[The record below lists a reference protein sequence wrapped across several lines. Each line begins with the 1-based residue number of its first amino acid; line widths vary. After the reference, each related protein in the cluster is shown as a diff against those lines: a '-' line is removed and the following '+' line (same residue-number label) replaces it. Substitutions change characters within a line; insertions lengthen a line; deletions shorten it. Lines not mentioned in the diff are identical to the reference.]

1 MQIMK
6 QRIGKVLVYAK
17 RKARFLKRAGSSRLY
32 PLHITKQA
40 LSECEEYYDTF
51 VDHMLD
57 EMKRY
62 RQVNKAD
69 YEGRFLF
76 EDYKILSFN
85 GDRMGKVFSKNGEI
99 YRGIY
104 KESCDVFKELW
115 ETGLLQVLSL
125 NGFIPKTEITGYYTS
140 EYPIILKHEQVQI
153 VASKLWNTEMLKDA
167 AILISLIRYLSE
179 KVGFTL
185 HDGHMNNVTF
195 HEGKPVFTDIGSFVK
210 NTGQK
215 TVCNKEILFSGCYRC
230 IFRQLNNSIL
240 SRIQPYDEE
249 NNAIWLQPRYYDDL
263 TREYYSA
270 LKKYMV
276 YHRHH
281 SSLVARDILH
291 RMFYFYDVK
300 PAYIDLVFSR
310 NFQANPEKEVSDAIK
325 ADIDHVVDA
334 LSELQWNFKSA
345 ADLSNSRGMLG
356 WRLFTK
362 FKIPVTSIEY
372 SDDASNAAYT
382 FYKNEYVSGNTLEF
396 HYLYGCDQ
404 ASRKAVQADLVI
416 ALDITHNVISYQQ
429 YRMDSLFNSVR
440 KMTNHYV
447 LVTYYPD
454 RGIPDRYIPM
464 SNEEG
469 IEEVKQCFGQFFDLI
484 EIKEISSGESK
495 EENGF
500 LLSGMVKK

>member
-6 QRIGKVLVYAK
+6 QSIGKLLIYAK
-17 RKARFLKRAGSSRLY
+17 RKARFLKRTRSSKLY

-40 LSECEEYYDTF
+40 LAECEEYYDTL

-76 EDYKILSFN
+76 ENYEILSFN
-85 GDRMGKVFSKNGEI
+85 GDRMGKVFRKNGEI

-104 KESCDVFKELW
+104 KESCIVFKELW

-125 NGFIPKTEITGYYTS
+125 NGFIPQTEITGYYTS
-140 EYPIILKHEQVQI
+140 EYPIILKHQQVQI
-153 VASKLWNTEMLKDA
+153 VASKLWNTEMIKDA
-167 AILISLIRYLSE
+167 AILISLIKCLSE

-195 HEGKPVFTDIGSFVK
+195 HEGTPVFTDIGSFVK
-210 NTGQK
+210 NIGQK

-230 IFRQLNNSIL
+230 IFRQLNNNIL
-240 SRIQPYDEE
+240 SRIQPYDEQ
-249 NNAIWLQPRYYDDL
+249 NNAIWLEPRFYDDL

-270 LKKYMV
+270 LKKYMA
-276 YHRHH
+276 YHRYH
-281 SSLVARDILH
+281 SSLVSRAVLH

-300 PAYIDLVFSR
+300 PAYIDLVFSQKSR
-310 NFQANPEKEVSDAIK
+310 DNFKKEVPDAVKI
-325 ADIDHVVDA
+325 DIDHVADA
-334 LSELQWNFKSA
+334 LLELQWSFSSV

-356 WRLFTK
+356 GRLFTR

-372 SDDASNAAYT
+372 SDDASNAAYI
-382 FYKNEYVSGNTLEF
+382 FYKNEYIRGNTLEF
-396 HYLYGCDQ
+396 HYLYGCDP
-404 ASRKAVQADLVI
+404 AARKAVQADLVI
-416 ALDITHNVISYQQ
+416 VLDITHNVISYQQ

-447 LVTYYPD
+447 LVTYYPN
-454 RGIPDRYIPM
+454 RGIPDQYIPM
-464 SNEEG
+464 SNEER
-469 IEEVKQCFGQFFDLI
+469 IEEVKMCFEQFFDLI
-484 EIKEISSGESK
+484 AIKEISAGAAK

-500 LLSGMVKK
+500 WLSGVLKK